1 MPIALILWYY
11 LVPRHTFSDRRD
23 VLGNYDGNPFSP
35 PFAFKSSQLQSTSS
49 IMAPEVKRTSLAAAM
64 SPLYS
69 TAIDMVTALQMRFA
83 SSLLSFTAPARSDSN
98 QTTDQ
103 YQFTRRIRARSADDA
118 AGPVHNDLSVDAS
131 FVHQMNNGSSRV
143 WSTPECRPMQIKA
156 VETILFDPACE
167 GKLLVVDRTG
177 GGKSH
182 VLRMIATF
190 VGGII
195 VLIAPLLA

>member
-1 MPIALILWYY
+1 
-11 LVPRHTFSDRRD
+11 
-23 VLGNYDGNPFSP
+23 
-35 PFAFKSSQLQSTSS
+35 
-49 IMAPEVKRTSLAAAM
+49 MAPEAKRTSLAAAM

-83 SSLLSFTAPARSDSN
+83 SSLLSFTAPARSDSINN
-98 QTTDQ
+98 QITDR
-103 YQFTRRIRARSADDA
+103 YQFSRRIRARSVDDA

-156 VETILFDPACE
+156 VETILFDPVCE

-177 GGKSH
+177 GG
-182 VLRMIATF
+182 
-190 VGGII
+190 
-195 VLIAPLLA
+195 